1 MLEVR
6 KIRIRHYLY
15 NAFVVESDG
24 VKIAIDPGRNLLCY
38 KLNSL
43 IPRSEWKGVTHILL
57 THGDPDHFAYA
68 IRMAKKTGARV
79 VCGKE
84 LEEDFLLNEI
94 RCIQTLDVG
103 EVLDLK
109 DFVVEGL
116 ETKHG
121 PLSVRL
127 LSGLVELKAT
137 PNARGHGTARLFFG
151 LVKLEKY
158 GIDFARGSMGFKITI
173 GHKTIV
179 NLGDTIVQKGWEG
192 SKPDVF
198 MVPIGGKVI
207 KNTMDEKEALE
218 VVKLVSPRKV
228 IPTHY
233 NCPALW
239 KSNINPA
246 DDDMFKT
253 EVEKLG
259 RQCILMKYG
268 DEIVV

>member
-1 MLEVR
+1 M
-6 KIRIRHYLY
+6 RIRHYLY
-15 NAFVVESDG
+15 NAFIVESDG

-43 IPRSEWKGVTHILL
+43 IPKSEWQGVTHILL

-68 IRMAKKTGARV
+68 IPMAKKTGARV
-79 VCGKE
+79 VCGE
-84 LEEDFLLNEI
+84 EVEEDFLLNEI
-94 RCIQTLDVG
+94 RPVQTLGVG
-103 EVLDLK
+103 EVVDLK

-116 ETKHG
+116 KTKHG

-127 LSGLVELKAT
+127 LAGLIELKAT
-137 PNARGHGTARLFFG
+137 RNVRGHGTVKLLFG
-151 LVKLEKY
+151 LVKLEKDN
-158 GIDFARGSMGFKITI
+158 IDFARGSIGFKITI
-173 GHKTIV
+173 GDKTVV
-179 NLGDTIVQKGWEG
+179 NLGDTVTQKGWEG
-192 SKPDVF
+192 LRPDVL

-207 KNTMDEKEALE
+207 KNTTDEKEALE
-218 VVKLVSPRKV
+218 VVKLVSPKKV
-228 IPTHY
+228 VPTHY

-239 KSNINPA
+239 QKNINPA
-246 DDDMFKT
+246 DDDMFKN